1 MSFRRIDCAIGIAVT
16 LVATGSAFAVPGW
29 NVANIDNT
37 TTNPSNA
44 NFINLA
50 RNPDGPFIIRNE
62 VRPVINYGGG
72 GQYAGDFPFL
82 NEVALGSDQSNFLQR
97 HTGFIQIPVSGVYSL
112 FNQTDDPFFVS
123 IGSNAGPVTWTD
135 TACCGVSVNA
145 VTLTAGTFGNCLRF
159 LPPLVLLVTLYWVMS
174 GVPGC
179 GLGFAFAVG
188 LLLDL
193 LRGAPAGENALA
205 FCVTANL
212 AQLLEYRIGVLRAI
226 GSTFFAHG
234 FYPDKV
240 PHRLV
245 RVAHAQ
251 CHSSMIGKVVCFSG
265 VNIQCSFEL

>member
-145 VTLTAGTFGNCLRF
+145 VTLTAGTFPIEVIMAEFGGGDN
-159 LPPLVLLVTLYWVMS
+159 VE
-174 GVPGC
+174 
-179 GLGFAFAVG
+179 FAMAFGGAI
-188 LLLDL
+188 
-193 LRGAPAGENALA
+193 GAPLA
-205 FCVTANL
+205 FNTTTYRLVGDTANGGLFVQTTIPEPATAALGLVAVAGL
-212 AQLLEYRIGVLRAI
+212 AMRRRREA
-226 GSTFFAHG
+226 
-234 FYPDKV
+234 
-240 PHRLV
+240 
-245 RVAHAQ
+245 
-251 CHSSMIGKVVCFSG
+251 
-265 VNIQCSFEL
+265 